1 MNPNQVLTHI
11 AAIVFS
17 AICYALIK
25 GLVAERKRK
34 KRYAAALQRLAER
47 DGEQT
52 RDE

>member
-1 MNPNQVLTHI
+1 MDPNQALTHI

-34 KRYAAALQRLAER
+34 KRYAAGIKRLAER
-47 DGEQT
+47 E
-52 RDE
+52 RDT